1 MRMQPLL
8 SGSWSRALLTAFM
21 LTSAATLPSYGAAKD
36 ASQGQGQQ
44 GGPAEAQQKAQQ
56 GSANDEQ
63 GTQGEQ
69 GEQGESAAL
78 TSEKSRKVSRTFA
91 VSANQPYL
99 LETRYGRVQINV
111 WNRNE
116 IRTDAEIITHADTD
130 QKAQQLQ
137 DMIDV
142 QMVRHDA
149 ASGGVAVRSK
159 FGAIP
164 HECWSRRRLYEVNYT
179 VWLPKNTPIKVSN
192 TFGEISISSD
202 LTGPTELAVEYG
214 ALRTGRL
221 EGGQNLLRVSNGQ
234 AAVPF
239 ARRANIEASYSKL
252 RLTEAVTVELR
263 NNYSDIEMGTVQDLT
278 MHSKYG
284 DVALGTVRNLRGSS
298 GFSTF
303 SIDKISDRLDMKLQY
318 CPSFEVR
325 NTGKNFRQIN
335 LDGGYST
342 IMLNFPDG
350 AGFNFDVNTDHGKL
364 LVDKKLIQ
372 VQSEESSASSSD
384 MQGRFGGV
392 VAKNAGNVNI
402 KVRYGNVRFNR

>member
-1 MRMQPLL
+1 MQPLL
-8 SGSWSRALLTAFM
+8 SGSWSQVLLTAFM
-21 LTSAATLPSYGAAKD
+21 LTSAATLPSYGAAKG

-56 GSANDEQ
+56 GPATDEQ

-69 GEQGESAAL
+69 GEQGDATAL

-179 VWLPKNTPIKVSN
+179 VWLPKNTPLKVSN

-202 LTGPTELAVEYG
+202 LTGSTELAVEYG

-221 EGGQNLLRVSNGQ
+221 EGSQNVLRVSNGQ

-239 ARRANIEASYSKL
+239 ARRASIEASYSKL

-263 NNYSDIEMGTVQDLT
+263 NNYSDIDMGTVQDLT

-303 SIDKISDRLDMKLQY
+303 SIDKINDRLDMKLQY